1 MGDLSPNILVISLNI
16 NGLDTPIKKQMLIEK
31 VKTHQQSPDSP
42 VVRAQH
48 FHFWG
53 PG

>member
-1 MGDLSPNILVISLNI
+1 MGDLSPNILIISLNI
-16 NGLDTPIKKQMLIEK
+16 NGLDTPIKKQMLIKK
-31 VKTHQQSPDSP
+31 VKTHKQSPGSP
-42 VVRAQH
+42 VVRAQN